1 MLVLSDRV
9 RTEFAAFLR
18 SSSPIEERVSDE
30 LRPWIHIRT
39 SLLDALERALNTGRS
54 VVIAGTAGSGKTSLI
69 RAAKLPE
76 SYRCILDLT
85 ATDRSEWDNLF
96 TDGIAT
102 VVAGNE
108 GAFLIGSA
116 SNVPGFSQVVSDLHD
131 IQTGHRVH
139 GDDSAVVI
147 DAAGLDPAHD
157 NSIGKM
163 LRLPIV
169 KDFVSQ
175 NGGEKTIAA
184 WGMFDDD
191 QVIGR
196 LTLLVQAAAAAHGN
210 EGFTFR
216 QLWQFVGDLATA
228 ASSDIAW
235 FERIFTREGTV
246 CNRINEVFDQS
257 RAALP
262 QTGSLFWYDDHI
274 RLSDRVVPKAVPAL
288 QSILDHL
295 RQLRLGGSG
304 ARRSE
309 EVLAYEQFRQFAIF
323 GLKDSPLER
332 LITED
337 ASLWQHVIK
346 EECAPF
352 LRAINRYNTYGLLS
366 IGTDL
371 ELWVDHRTERRTEK
385 TDVQVSLGSAP
396 SSEFII
402 RSSLLVANDRRDA
415 PAISG
420 CRRLLHHVPSGTSMV
435 VTRDLTD
442 GISSERSVRSKD
454 RESVEYDWRI
464 GRFLAAIAPRVS
476 RPDHLRVAYFD
487 FRRRS
492 ATFATWNI
500 GQTIHKISG

>member
-1 MLVLSDRV
+1 MPDLSDQV
-9 RTEFAAFLR
+9 RTEFAAFLM
-18 SSSPIEERVSDE
+18 SSSPIDERVSDE

-39 SLLDALERALNTGRS
+39 ALLDALERALQTGRT

-69 RAAKLPE
+69 RAADVPGT
-76 SYRCILDLT
+76 YRCILDLT
-85 ATDRSEWDNLF
+85 ATDRSEWDTLF
-96 TDGIAT
+96 RGGSPTL
-102 VVAGNE
+102 VAGNE
-108 GAFLIGSA
+108 GAFLLGSA
-116 SNVPGFSQVVSDLHD
+116 SNAPGFAQVVRDLHA
-131 IQTGHRVH
+131 IQTGTEVR
-139 GDDSAVVI
+139 DDDRAVVI

-157 NSIGKM
+157 NSIGKL

-169 KDFVSQ
+169 KDYVSQ
-175 NGGEKTIAA
+175 NGNEKTISA

-191 QVIGR
+191 LVIDR

-216 QLWQFVGDLATA
+216 QLWQFVADLATA
-228 ASSDIAW
+228 ASIEEAW
-235 FERIFTREGTV
+235 FERLFTREGTV

-262 QTGSLFWYDDHI
+262 QTGSLFWYGDHI

-288 QSILDHL
+288 KSILDHL
-295 RQLRLGGSG
+295 RHLRLGGSG

-309 EVLAYEQFRQFAIF
+309 ELRAYEQFRQFAIF
-323 GLKDSPLER
+323 GLKESPLER

-346 EECAPF
+346 EECTPF

-396 SSEFII
+396 SSDFTI
-402 RSSLLVANDRRDA
+402 RSSLVVANDQRDA
-415 PAISG
+415 PAIRG

-442 GISSERSVRSKD
+442 GISSERSVRLKD
-454 RESVEYDWRI
+454 RESLEYDWRI
-464 GRFLAAIAPRVS
+464 GRFLTAVAPRVS

-487 FRRRS
+487 FGGRS
-492 ATFATWNI
+492 AKFATWNI
-500 GQTIHKISG
+500 GQTIQKISG

>member
-1 MLVLSDRV
+1 MPDLSDQV
-9 RTEFAAFLR
+9 RTEFEAFLR
-18 SSSPIEERVSDE
+18 SSSPIDERVSDE

-39 SLLDALERALNTGRS
+39 SLLDALERALQTGRT

-69 RAAKLPE
+69 RAANVPDT
-76 SYRCILDLT
+76 YRCILDLT
-85 ATDRSEWDNLF
+85 ATARSEWDTLF
-96 TDGIAT
+96 RGGIPT

-116 SNVPGFSQVVSDLHD
+116 SDVPGFAQVVRDLHA
-131 IQTGHRVH
+131 IQTGYEVR
-139 GDDSAVVI
+139 GDDRAVVI
-147 DAAGLDPAHD
+147 DAAGLDTAHD
-157 NSIGKM
+157 DSIGKR

-169 KDFVSQ
+169 KDYVSQ
-175 NGGEKTIAA
+175 NGYEKTIAA

-191 QVIGR
+191 LVIGR

-216 QLWQFVGDLATA
+216 QLWQFVADLATA

-235 FERIFTREGTV
+235 FERLFIREGTV

-262 QTGSLFWYDDHI
+262 QTGSLFWYGDHI
-274 RLSDRVVPKAVPAL
+274 RLNDRVVPEAVPAL
-288 QSILDHL
+288 RSILDQL
-295 RQLRLGGSG
+295 RHLRLGGSS
-304 ARRSE
+304 ARRSDE
-309 EVLAYEQFRQFAIF
+309 LLAYEQFRQFAIF

-371 ELWVDHRTERRTEK
+371 ELWVDHRTERRTAK

-396 SSEFII
+396 SSDFTI
-402 RSSLLVANDRRDA
+402 RSSLVVANDQRDA
-415 PAISG
+415 AAIRG
-420 CRRLLHHVPSGTSMV
+420 CRRLLHHGPSGTSMV

-454 RESVEYDWRI
+454 RESLEYDWRI
-464 GRFLAAIAPRVS
+464 GRFLTAIAPRVS

-487 FRRRS
+487 FGGRS
-492 ATFATWNI
+492 AKFATWNI
-500 GQTIHKISG
+500 GQTIQKISG

>member
-1 MLVLSDRV
+1 MPDLSDQV
-9 RTEFAAFLR
+9 RTEFAAFLM
-18 SSSPIEERVSDE
+18 SSSPIDERVSDE

-39 SLLDALERALNTGRS
+39 ALLDALERALQTGRT

-69 RAAKLPE
+69 RAADVPGT
-76 SYRCILDLT
+76 YRCILDLT
-85 ATDRSEWDNLF
+85 ATDRSEWDTLF
-96 TDGIAT
+96 RGGSPTL
-102 VVAGNE
+102 VAGNE
-108 GAFLIGSA
+108 GAFLRGSA
-116 SNVPGFSQVVSDLHD
+116 SNAPGFAQVVRDLHA
-131 IQTGHRVH
+131 IQTGTEVR
-139 GDDSAVVI
+139 DDDRAVVI

-157 NSIGKM
+157 NSIGKL

-169 KDFVSQ
+169 KDYVSQ
-175 NGGEKTIAA
+175 NGNEKTINA

-191 QVIGR
+191 LVIDR

-216 QLWQFVGDLATA
+216 QLWQFVADLATA
-228 ASSDIAW
+228 ASIEEAW
-235 FERIFTREGTV
+235 FERLFTREGTV

-262 QTGSLFWYDDHI
+262 QTGSLFWYGDHI

-288 QSILDHL
+288 KSILDHL
-295 RQLRLGGSG
+295 RHLRLGGSG

-309 EVLAYEQFRQFAIF
+309 ELRTYEQFRQFAIF
-323 GLKDSPLER
+323 GLKESPLER

-346 EECAPF
+346 EECTPF

-396 SSEFII
+396 SSDFTI
-402 RSSLLVANDRRDA
+402 RSSLVVANDQRDA
-415 PAISG
+415 PAIRG

-442 GISSERSVRSKD
+442 GISSERSVRLKD
-454 RESVEYDWRI
+454 RESLEYDWRI
-464 GRFLAAIAPRVS
+464 GRFLTAVAPRVS

-487 FRRRS
+487 FGGRS
-492 ATFATWNI
+492 AKFATWNI
-500 GQTIHKISG
+500 GQTIQKISG